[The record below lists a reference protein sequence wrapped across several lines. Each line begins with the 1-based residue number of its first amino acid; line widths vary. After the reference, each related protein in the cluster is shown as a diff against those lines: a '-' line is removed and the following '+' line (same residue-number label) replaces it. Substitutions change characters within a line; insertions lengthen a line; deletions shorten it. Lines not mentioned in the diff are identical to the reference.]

1 MKVNSIVS
9 YNLNSGRLNNIQ
21 VKENKTGDI
30 KISPDKT
37 SLANIPFMSLGTRVS
52 KYITRLELP
61 CEALPELPCFYCRE
75 PMIGRKIFRSIKWPK
90 EFIDISPKVIIAK
103 LKKIQQELTPS
114 EKRLLG
120 QIEILHKHECNLPF
134 RDLIK
139 KTNNP
144 SNHFSDIKDFYQ
156 VAPEIYNQQLIETLK
171 PFKFYMHSVESSA
184 FELIKQLHSQFPQ
197 RTFQQLFGMLR
208 ETNLKTL
215 ENEQLEILNRIEQIL
230 KPLHTSTKITTETR
244 GDRKD
249 KIIALQIK
257 KLIAD
262 TKNIMNTS
270 SSDDGFRRKVFIRK
284 LNNLTKQGYNRA
296 LFGDIRELVEKLPT
310 SRTSKSA
317 FIVKYS
323 GKVSAPDGTFQ
334 YKSSQGIAHNLICSA
349 QFTLD
354 HLLALGL
361 GGENSLHNAVG
372 ACAHCN
378 NELKGKKKFKQFIKR
393 PHVIENIKFHMQYLI
408 DNVDKIP
415 DGENNIRNLAK
426 TIETLSKGI
435 IKIDLSAF
443 DSRTSLRDVI

>member
-21 VKENKTGDI
+21 VKENKTGGI

-37 SLANIPFMSLGTRVS
+37 SLANIPFMSLGSRAS
-52 KYITRLELP
+52 KYIARLELP
-61 CEALPELPCFYCRE
+61 CEALTELPCFYCRE

-90 EFIDISPKVIIAK
+90 EFVDISSKVIIADLIRKQQK
-103 LKKIQQELTPS
+103 LTLAQ
-114 EKRLLG
+114 KRLLG
-120 QIEILHKHECNLPF
+120 HIATLHKNEFKLPF

-144 SNHFSDIKDFYQ
+144 SNYFPDINDFYK
-156 VAPEIYNQQLIETLK
+156 VAPEIYNKQLIETLE

-184 FELIKQLHSQFPQ
+184 FELIKKLHSQFPQ
-197 RTFQQLFGMLR
+197 RTFQQLLSMLR
-208 ETNLKTL
+208 EPNLKTL

-230 KPLHTSTKITTETR
+230 KPLHTRTTTETR

-249 KIIALQIK
+249 KIIALEIK
-257 KLIAD
+257 ILITD
-262 TKNIMNTS
+262 TKNIMKHS
-270 SSDDGFRRKVFIRK
+270 SSDEGFRRKVFIRN

-296 LFGDIRELVEKLPT
+296 LFGDIRKLAEKLPT

-378 NELKGKKKFKQFIKR
+378 NELKGKIKFKQFIKR

-408 DNVDKIP
+408 DNVDKIH

-426 TIETLSKGI
+426 TLEELSEGK

-443 DSRTSLRDVI
+443 ESQTSLRDVI